1 MKTSKNNNN
10 KTMGEGSLIFKTA
23 TLHYCKCPILTKILK
38 YMQKKNP
45 ERMAQIQQPLENLL
59 NKAEMLGLSR
69 RRL

>member
-1 MKTSKNNNN
+1 MKTSKNDN

-45 ERMAQIQQPLENLL
+45 RKDGSNTAAIRNLL
-59 NKAEMLGLSR
+59 NKAKMLGLSR
-69 RRL
+69 QRL